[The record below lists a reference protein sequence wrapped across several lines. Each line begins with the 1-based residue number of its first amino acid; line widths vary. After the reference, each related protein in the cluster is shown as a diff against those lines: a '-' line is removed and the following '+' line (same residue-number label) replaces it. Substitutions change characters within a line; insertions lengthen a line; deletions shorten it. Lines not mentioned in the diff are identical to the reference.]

1 MLFNRTRP
9 ISIIRVVGLVSALTL
24 APTPALASLIGDQ
37 ILGTMNLMA
46 GASNLNLFD
55 PNTPRGTLPV
65 PATVG
70 SAVEFQFGDTLATAT
85 ADFDASTL
93 SVNMITNFPQDPLN
107 DLLEIRMLF
116 EDLNWTDV
124 PGILTDFMFVNSDF
138 PSNTTITVFPPGS
151 LPGVVDNDDIGLSI
165 DLISSQFLVGGNFT
179 ANFDII
185 AMHAPIPEPG
195 TLLLIGSGLMG
206 IGVGA
211 RRRNKK

>member
-1 MLFNRTRP
+1 MLDRTRLVFM
-9 ISIIRVVGLVSALTL
+9 IASAGLVGTLAL

-55 PNTPRGTLPV
+55 PNTPRGTFPV
-65 PATVG
+65 PASVG
-70 SAVEFQFGDTLATAT
+70 GGVEFQFVDPLLQVT

-107 DLLEIRMLF
+107 DLPEIRMLF

-165 DLISSQFLVGGNFT
+165 DLISSQFLVGGNCT